1 MNIQVKMRGIKL
13 ELPSH
18 VLVLLSITSVQIG
31 TAIAIIMFHA
41 VPAGGAAF
49 FNAFFSTLMLG
60 LFSLKYKLPKTF
72 RAWVAAFVFGVMI
85 SGMFLTFFYAVERI
99 PMAIA
104 STIEFMGP
112 LSLSVIMSRRP
123 IHFIFIGMA
132 ILGIALASPN
142 FDSSLDKLGLLF
154 AVLSAV
160 FWAAFVLLS
169 PVISRLFEGESGLM
183 AGMAFAS
190 LLTFPFFLSQ
200 TDNVV
205 LSPSVIFAEFL
216 MAAFSTVL
224 PLSLE
229 YFALRNMSARTFGVL
244 VSLEPVAAT
253 LIGFLLLSQP
263 LKSIM
268 LISIL
273 AVTIAAIGISLTEK
287 SK

>member
-1 MNIQVKMRGIKL
+1 MNIQIKARGTKL
-13 ELPSH
+13 EFPPH

-31 TAIAIIMFHA
+31 TAIAILMFHA
-41 VPAGGAAF
+41 IPAGGAAF

-60 LFSLKYKLPKTF
+60 VFSLKFRLPRTYS
-72 RAWVAAFVFGVMI
+72 AWTAAFGFGVII

-99 PMAIA
+99 PMAVA

-112 LSLSVIMSRRP
+112 LTLSVIMSRRP

-132 ILGIALASPN
+132 IVGIALASPG
-142 FDSSLDKLGLLF
+142 FESSLDKVGLLF
-154 AVLSAV
+154 AFLSAV
-160 FWAAFVLLS
+160 FWAAFIILS
-169 PVISRLFEGESGLM
+169 PIISRLFEGESGLM

-190 LLTFPFFLSQ
+190 LLTLPFLLSQ
-200 TDNVV
+200 IDIIMI
-205 LSPSVIFAEFL
+205 SPSVIFAEFL

-229 YFALRNMSARTFGVL
+229 YFALRSMSARTFGVL

-253 LIGFLLLSQP
+253 LIAFLVLSQP
-263 LKSIM
+263 LESVM

-273 AVTIAAIGISLTEK
+273 VVTIAAIGISLTDR